1 MTRTDHQPTRT
12 DRVGQPTEGRADTM
26 PVIMLLRG
34 LTRSLCATVRT
45 LTPWLEIVD
54 HESVV
59 VGRARAAFLVHW
71 WGFETPLARLNLSGY
86 IVNIGQME
94 EQFAAAQRSVPVSQG
109 GPNAT
114 GSLLGFAGKIVG
126 MALDPL
132 YAMAGIHLLMR
143 FTDFSWK
150 TLVLAVVW
158 RLAPF
163 ALAVGMVVAP
173 VGTAVLV
180 GGGLAAAG
188 FGYGLLVALG
198 DRREVRAVHDLF
210 GSLTRLFIAARDVIG
225 QVLGDRMRNPLTAGL
240 VIVGTRLG
248 RLLGQV
254 LGAMAFLVVR
264 VGPALAPVAAL
275 MKGLALLAGA
285 AAGAIGEVV
294 TGAMSY
300 ADDALSAD
308 RLLTRATGVLR
319 AQLTVAGAA
328 FRDGLGVLESALSA
342 VGAKLTVGTFPAELA
357 TFVGEL
363 ITGHPTVRVVTALR
377 TEAGVFTAALDAAPP
392 KPAEPSSGPSRLA
405 PLIAAL
411 PELPSVSFPPLP
423 SLPDVTV
430 PPPVP
435 VAAPPVALR
444 IPAVRVPA
452 VTGLELPEL
461 PRFLSAPVDLTPLR
475 AVVDRLMPAELRG
488 PVRETLDKLLSKF
501 PVAELPESG
510 VLRPVV
516 HTLRLRVPDADPDDV
531 RRFQDGLLARLRKQP
546 YLTGAGG

>member
-1 MTRTDHQPTRT
+1 
-12 DRVGQPTEGRADTM
+12 M

-59 VGRARAAFLVHW
+59 VERAHAAFLVHW
-71 WGFETPLARLNLSGY
+71 WGFETPLTRLNLNGY
-86 IVNIGQME
+86 IVNIGQLE

-114 GSLLGFAGKIVG
+114 GSLLGLAGKIVG

-132 YAMAGIHLLMR
+132 YAVAGIYLVTRLTH
-143 FTDFSWK
+143 FSWK
-150 TLVLAVVW
+150 TLILAVVW

-173 VGTAVLV
+173 VGTGVLV

-198 DRREVRAVHDLF
+198 DRREVRAAYELF
-210 GSLTRLFIAARDVIG
+210 GSLTRLFIAVRDVIG

-240 VIVGTRLG
+240 VIVGARLG
-248 RLLGQV
+248 RLFGQV

-264 VGPALAPVAAL
+264 VAPALAPVAAL
-275 MKGLALLAGA
+275 MNGLASLAGGA
-285 AAGAIGEVV
+285 ATAIGEV
-294 TGAMSY
+294 A
-300 ADDALSAD
+300 ADATSRVDGALSLD
-308 RLLTRATGVLR
+308 RLLTRVTGVLR
-319 AQLTVAGAA
+319 TQLTAAGAA
-328 FRDGLGVLESALSA
+328 FGDGLRVLESALST
-342 VGAKLTVGTFPAELA
+342 VGGKLTVGMLPTELG
-357 TFVGEL
+357 TFVGDL
-363 ITGHPTVRVVTALR
+363 ITGHPTVRVVTGLR
-377 TEAGVFTAALDAAPP
+377 TEADVFLAALDAAP
-392 KPAEPSSGPSRLA
+392 KKAKKTPSEPSRLA

-411 PELPSVSFPPLP
+411 PELPSVKFPPLP
-423 SLPDVTV
+423 SLPSLSSLPDVTV
-430 PPPVP
+430 PPPAP
-435 VAAPPVALR
+435 VAEPPFVVR
-444 IPAVRVPA
+444 VPAVRVPA
-452 VTGLELPEL
+452 VTGLAVPEL
-461 PRFLSAPVDLTPLR
+461 PRFLSAPVDLTPLK
-475 AVVDRLMPAELRG
+475 AIVDHLLPAALAG
-488 PVRETLDKLLSKF
+488 PVREKVDRLLSGF
-501 PVAELPESG
+501 PVAELPESD

-516 HTLRLRVPDADPDDV
+516 RTLRLRVPGADPDDV